1 MLSAFKECC
10 IIFNSI
16 CGGHQ
21 QKKEKKN
28 HSPEHHTLQVKRVL
42 YDTGCGHPH
51 PQHILLS
58 WQIPSIRDSIQVIQI
73 ANSTGG
79 G

>member
-1 MLSAFKECC
+1 MLPACKECC
-10 IIFNSI
+10 IILIVFVGDTN
-16 CGGHQ
+16 
-21 QKKEKKN
+21 KRKEKK
-28 HSPEHHTLQVKRVL
+28 HSPEHHALQVKRVL
-42 YDTGCGHPH
+42 YDTSCGHPH

-58 WQIPSIRDSIQVIQI
+58 WQIPSIGDSIQVIQI